1 MLRSDTTTMM
11 MIVAADVEGTLTR
24 GETWKAV
31 GRYLA
36 EHGRARAYRGF
47 FLAHLPG
54 ALLVKARL
62 FPQPWYRDR
71 WMVDLARL
79 LKGWDEPDLRR
90 MAEWVVEHELWALRR
105 PSVIAELE
113 EHRRQGAALI
123 LASATYQPVL
133 EAFARRCGARALG
146 TRLELV
152 DGVATGRVSGGV
164 NAGRAKA
171 DGLAAAIAPEH
182 VSIAYGD
189 SASDIPML
197 ELSAA
202 PVAVVPDAGLR
213 KLAAR
218 RGWRVLRA

>member
-1 MLRSDTTTMM
+1 MLPSDTTTT
-11 MIVAADVEGTLTR
+11 MIVAADVEGTLTS

-36 EHGRARAYRGF
+36 EHGRARAYRAF

-62 FPQPWYRDR
+62 LSRSWYRDR

-79 LKGWDEPDLRR
+79 FKGWDEQDLRR
-90 MAEWVVEHELWALRR
+90 MAEWVVERELWMQRR

-113 EHRRQGAALI
+113 EHRRNGATLI

-133 EAFARRCGARALG
+133 EAFAERCGARALG
-146 TRLELV
+146 TPLELV
-152 DGVATGRVSGGV
+152 GGVATGRISGRA
-164 NAGRAKA
+164 NSGRAKA
-171 DGLAAAIAPEH
+171 DRLAAATRPER

-202 PVAVVPDAGLR
+202 PVAVEPDAGLR
-213 KLAAR
+213 QLAAR
-218 RGWRVLRA
+218 RAWRVLRA

>member
-1 MLRSDTTTMM
+1 MLRSDTTTR
-11 MIVAADVEGTLTR
+11 MIVAADVEGTLTS

-36 EHGRARAYRGF
+36 EHGRARAYRAF

-62 FPQPWYRDR
+62 LPRPWYRDR
-71 WMVDLARL
+71 WMADLARL
-79 LKGWDEPDLRR
+79 FRGWGELDLLR
-90 MAEWVVEHELWALRR
+90 MSEWVVERELWALRR

-113 EHRRQGAALI
+113 GHRRNGAALI

-133 EAFARRCGARALG
+133 EAFAERCGARALG
-146 TRLELV
+146 TRLEVV
-152 DGVATGRVSGGV
+152 DGVVTGRISGRV

-171 DGLAAAIAPEH
+171 DQLVAAIAPER

-197 ELSAA
+197 ELSGA
-202 PVAVVPDAGLR
+202 PVAVQPDAGLR

-218 RGWRVLRA
+218 RGWRVLLA

>member
-1 MLRSDTTTMM
+1 
-11 MIVAADVEGTLTR
+11 MIVASDLEGTLTR

-31 GRYLA
+31 GRYLVD
-36 EHGRARAYRGF
+36 HGRARAYRAF
-47 FLAHLPG
+47 FFAHLPG

-62 FPQPWYRDR
+62 LPRPWYRDR
-71 WMVDLARL
+71 WMVGLAKL
-79 LKGWDEPDLRR
+79 FKGWDEPDLRR
-90 MAEWVVEHELWALRR
+90 MAEWVVEHELWAQRR

-133 EAFARRCGARALG
+133 EAFADRCGARALG

-152 DGVATGRVSGGV
+152 DGVATGRISGRV
-164 NAGRAKA
+164 NAGCEKA
-171 DGLAAAIAPEH
+171 DRLAGAVAPER

-189 SASDIPML
+189 SAADIPML

-202 PVAVVPDAGLR
+202 PVAVQPDAGLR
-213 KLAAR
+213 RLAAR
-218 RGWRVLRA
+218 RGWRVLLA

>member
-1 MLRSDTTTMM
+1 M
-11 MIVAADVEGTLTR
+11 MIVAADLDGTLTA

-36 EHGRARAYRGF
+36 EHGRARAYRAF

-62 FPQPWYRDR
+62 LSRSWYRDR
-71 WMVDLARL
+71 WMADLARL
-79 LKGWDEPDLRR
+79 FQGRDEQELRR
-90 MAEWVVEHELWALRR
+90 MAEWVVERELWALRR

-113 EHRRQGAALI
+113 ALRRDGATLI

-133 EAFARRCGARALG
+133 EAFAERCTARPIG
-146 TRLELV
+146 TPLELV
-152 DGVATGRVSGGV
+152 DGIATGRIVGRV
-164 NAGRAKA
+164 NSGRAKA
-171 DGLAAAIAPEH
+171 DRLAAAIQPER
-182 VSIAYGD
+182 VAIAYGD

-202 PVAVVPDAGLR
+202 PVAVHPDAGLR
-213 KLAAR
+213 RLAAR
-218 RGWRVLRA
+218 RGWRVLRS